1 MILKFMKLFEIINTD
16 FKLSNN
22 FFKDNLININIDI
35 KPITI
40 TIGLLDKFLYE
51 ISNMNDDYSSK
62 ILFSIIS
69 DGGSIISDGGFI
81 YNTHYIDYIKD
92 EKSTNYYIKLH
103 NDLLFHPLNDKSK
116 LCYDIIL
123 SISRNNEFTYI
134 KINNFFY
141 YVPIINVNYQ
151 SILDIENKNIIVTI
165 NQINLKI
172 NSMKQYSENQLL
184 LFYFEKYYLH
194 ILNQLNYLLYDGAVF
209 RK

>member
-1 MILKFMKLFEIINTD
+1 MILKFMKQFEILNTD
-16 FKLSNN
+16 FKLPNN
-22 FFKDNLININIDI
+22 FFKDDLININIDI

-40 TIGLLDKFLYE
+40 TIGLLDKFLYK
-51 ISNMNDDYSSK
+51 ISNMNDYYSSK
-62 ILFSIIS
+62 ILFFIS
-69 DGGSIISDGGFI
+69 SDGGFI
-81 YNTHYIDYIKD
+81 YNEHYIDYIKD
-92 EKSTNYYIKLH
+92 EKSTDYYIKLH
-103 NDLLFHPLNDKSK
+103 QGLFHPLNDKSK
-116 LCYDIIL
+116 LYYDIKL

-172 NSMKQYSENQLL
+172 NSMKQYSENQVL

>member
-1 MILKFMKLFEIINTD
+1 MILKFMKPFEIINTD

-22 FFKDNLININIDI
+22 FFKHDLININIDI

-40 TIGLLDKFLYE
+40 TIGLLDKFLYR
-51 ISNMNDDYSSK
+51 ISNMNKDYSNK

-69 DGGSIISDGGFI
+69 DGELI
-81 YNTHYIDYIKD
+81 YNEHYIDYIKD
-92 EKSTNYYIKLH
+92 EKSTNYYIKLYH
-103 NDLLFHPLNDKSK
+103 GLFHPLNDKSK
-116 LCYDIIL
+116 LYYDIKL